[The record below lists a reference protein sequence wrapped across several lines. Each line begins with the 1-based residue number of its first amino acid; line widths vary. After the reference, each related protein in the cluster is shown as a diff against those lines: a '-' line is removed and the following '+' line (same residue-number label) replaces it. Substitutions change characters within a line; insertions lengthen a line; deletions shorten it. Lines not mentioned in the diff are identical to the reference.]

1 MKPNWRVLRLNLE
14 LKTYFKSDVWKNLD
28 LKAYCDFMVDRI
40 LGTADAKGRRTNPI
54 WVEPEFK
61 KPRYAE
67 KLEKILTNFQYIG
80 KTFMIKT
87 LSNSTSFSLLVILT
101 EFLNLNVNQ

>member
-40 LGTADAKGRRTNPI
+40 LGTADAKGRRTKPI
-54 WVEPEFK
+54 WVEPQFK

-67 KLEKILTNFQYIG
+67 KLEKILTNFQ
-80 KTFMIKT
+80 
-87 LSNSTSFSLLVILT
+87 
-101 EFLNLNVNQ
+101 